1 MWGRLNSKEEGVVD
15 EQDILLVFVPAGL
28 AEFVAVSDAEHPL
41 EFAGQTV
48 AEVHRKV
55 DPEPMQ

>member
-1 MWGRLNSKEEGVVD
+1 MD